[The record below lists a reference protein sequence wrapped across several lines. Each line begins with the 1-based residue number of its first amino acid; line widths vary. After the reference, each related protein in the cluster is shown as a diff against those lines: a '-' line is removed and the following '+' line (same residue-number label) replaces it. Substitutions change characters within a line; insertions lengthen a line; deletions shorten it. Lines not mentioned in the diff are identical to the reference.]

1 MGLEG
6 YTLCADNIRTMVES
20 PIMVANETHRVIS
33 QENDT
38 YVWNL
43 LYELLEKRMQKGEFV
58 IIDATHSRSTDF
70 SRYNK
75 LCERYRYRKYFVDFS
90 DVPIEECKRRNKLRE
105 DYKQVSDNVINKIYS
120 RLKTQGKTS
129 GYVEASQD
137 HFWETVGTR
146 IFNFDKYKNVHIFGD
161 VHGCFEP
168 LREYFEKYPYNV
180 EDGYVF
186 TGDYLDRG
194 IQNKETL
201 EFILSM
207 YQKPNVLLLEGNH
220 ECWLRDYAFD
230 EPELIKSHEFMKKT
244 LPQIIEIQTKDIR
257 DLCRKLGQIAF
268 FNYRGKVYIVSHG
281 GIPYV
286 PDQLQ
291 LIATEQFVK
300 GVGDYNVSI
309 DEIFD
314 KNYSGVTQ
322 VHAHR
327 NTYEIDEVNKHSF
340 NLEGRVEFGGFLKVL
355 QLKDNG
361 EQEIIKIKNE
371 IFRETRNEEE
381 PKELSVQETSNLQM
395 LEKLRQSC
403 DIRETQL
410 GKGISSFN
418 FTRNAFFG
426 KHWDEITTTARG
438 LFVDT
443 NTGKIVARGYKKFFN
458 INEKRETELE
468 HLLVKFKDQKITLYK
483 KENGFLGIM
492 SWVNNEM
499 FLASKSTN
507 QGEFA
512 GYFKTLYEQS
522 DIDKIKVEKYLRE
535 NDVTL
540 VWEVIDIE
548 NDPHIIEYPK
558 SKIVLLDIIHNQ
570 YEFKREPYEKVVEL
584 AKEIG
589 CECKTIYKEFDNV
602 REFHH
607 WYIANTDEEDLSKTD
622 IEGVVVECGNIMT
635 KLKFPYY
642 NFWKLMRKTKEQVA
656 RGSGV
661 KLSKMYNATANYF
674 LHWLKEQTKEV
685 QQQDIITLRKKFEE
699 EVKWEENLNS

>member
-300 GVGDYNVSI
+300 GVGDYNVNI

-492 SWVNNEM
+492 SWVNDEM

-522 DIDKIKVEKYLRE
+522 DIDKIKVEKYLKE

>member
-75 LCERYRYRKYFVDFS
+75 LCERYRYRKFFVDFS

-589 CECKTIYKEFDNV
+589 CECKTIYKEFEDI
-602 REFHH
+602 REFHY
-607 WYIANTDEEDLSKTD
+607 WYIVNTDEEDLSKTD

>member
-230 EPELIKSHEFMKKT
+230 EPELIKSHEFMKET

-492 SWVNNEM
+492 SWVNDEM

-635 KLKFPYY
+635 KLKFPY
-642 NFWKLMRKTKEQVA
+642 A
-656 RGSGV
+656 
-661 KLSKMYNATANYF
+661 
-674 LHWLKEQTKEV
+674 
-685 QQQDIITLRKKFEE
+685 
-699 EVKWEENLNS
+699 

>member
-75 LCERYRYRKYFVDFS
+75 LCERYRYRKFFVDFS

-220 ECWLRDYAFD
+220 ERWLRDYAFD
-230 EPELIKSHEFMKKT
+230 EPELIKSHEFMKET

-340 NLEGRVEFGGFLKVL
+340 NLEGKVEFGGFLKVL

-699 EVKWEENLNS
+699 EVKWEENLNL

>member
-75 LCERYRYRKYFVDFS
+75 LCERYRYRKFFVDFS

-161 VHGCFEP
+161 IHGCFEP

-300 GVGDYNVSI
+300 GVGDYNISI

-492 SWVNNEM
+492 SWVNDEM

>member
-75 LCERYRYRKYFVDFS
+75 LCERYRYRKFFVDFS

-161 VHGCFEP
+161 IHGCFEP

-589 CECKTIYKEFDNV
+589 CECKTIYKEFEDI
-602 REFHH
+602 REFHY
-607 WYIANTDEEDLSKTD
+607 WYIVNTDEEDLSKTD
-622 IEGVVVECGNIMT
+622 IEGVVVECGDIMT

-699 EVKWEENLNS
+699 EVK

>member
-43 LYELLEKRMQKGEFV
+43 LYELLEKRMQNGEFV

-105 DYKQVSDNVINKIYS
+105 DYKQVPDNVINKIYS

-201 EFILSM
+201 KFILSM

-220 ECWLRDYAFD
+220 ERWLRDYAFD

-244 LPQIIEIQTKDIR
+244 LPQIIDIPTKDIR
-257 DLCRKLGQIAF
+257 NLCRTLGQIAF

-418 FTRNAFFG
+418 FTRNAFFS

-492 SWVNNEM
+492 SWVNDEM

-522 DIDKIKVEKYLRE
+522 DIDKIKVEKYLKE

-570 YEFKREPYEKVVEL
+570 YEFKRELYEKVVEL

-699 EVKWEENLNS
+699 EVKWEENLNL

>member
-75 LCERYRYRKYFVDFS
+75 LCERYRYRKFFVDFS

-230 EPELIKSHEFMKKT
+230 EPELIKSHEFMKET

-300 GVGDYNVSI
+300 GVGGYNVSI

-492 SWVNNEM
+492 SWVNDEM

-522 DIDKIKVEKYLRE
+522 DIDKIKVEKYLKE

-699 EVKWEENLNS
+699 EVKWEENLNL

>member
-75 LCERYRYRKYFVDFS
+75 LCERYRYRKFFVDFS

-492 SWVNNEM
+492 SWVNNQM

-589 CECKTIYKEFDNV
+589 CECKTIYKEFEDI
-602 REFHH
+602 REFHY
-607 WYIANTDEEDLSKTD
+607 WYIVNTDEEDLSKTD

>member
-340 NLEGRVEFGGFLKVL
+340 NLEGKVEFGGFLKVL

>member
-75 LCERYRYRKYFVDFS
+75 LCERYRYRKFFVDFS

-161 VHGCFEP
+161 IHGCFEP

-589 CECKTIYKEFDNV
+589 CECKTIYKEFEDI
-602 REFHH
+602 REFHY
-607 WYIANTDEEDLSKTD
+607 WYIVNTDEEDLSKTD
-622 IEGVVVECGNIMT
+622 IEGVVVECGDIMT

-699 EVKWEENLNS
+699 EVKWEENLNL

>member
-75 LCERYRYRKYFVDFS
+75 LCERYRYRKFFVDFS

-230 EPELIKSHEFMKKT
+230 EPELIKSHEFMKET

-492 SWVNNEM
+492 SWVNDEM

-522 DIDKIKVEKYLRE
+522 DIDKIKVEKYLKE

-699 EVKWEENLNS
+699 EVKWEENLNL

>member
-75 LCERYRYRKYFVDFS
+75 LCERYRYRKFFVDFS

-146 IFNFDKYKNVHIFGD
+146 IFNFDKYKNVHIFGNI
-161 VHGCFEP
+161 HGCFEP

-522 DIDKIKVEKYLRE
+522 DIDKIKVEKYLKE

>member
-75 LCERYRYRKYFVDFS
+75 LCERYRYRKFFVDFS

-300 GVGDYNVSI
+300 GVGDYNISI

-492 SWVNNEM
+492 SWVNDEM

>member
-6 YTLCADNIRTMVES
+6 YTLCVDNIRTMVES

-75 LCERYRYRKYFVDFS
+75 LCERYRYRKFFVDFS

>member
-75 LCERYRYRKYFVDFS
+75 LCERYRYRKFFVDFS

-589 CECKTIYKEFDNV
+589 CECKTIYKEFEDI
-602 REFHH
+602 REFHY
-607 WYIANTDEEDLSKTD
+607 WYIVNTDEEDLSKTD
-622 IEGVVVECGNIMT
+622 IEGVVIECGNIMT